1 MGSKAKYRNRDTSR
15 DTAEETYVPVE
26 IKKRF
31 NNVNLNKGLKITLY
45 GAPFTD
51 SRPRTMASGAVAMV
65 NMELMKKVFIQL
77 YERSELLQNTVIIS
91 PYIIVLHAY
100 KKATQET
107 ARKFKR
113 GDFGKRLHK
122 LYTSEQV
129 HDMSINDVD
138 NMIKIH
144 NDILFEPEFRICLD
158 DAWNIADTDCFKVLS
173 DNERVELYIY
183 YTDQINAYMEW
194 NIMRRAKYYCYL
206 ICDKN
211 RKINNR
217 TLEDHV
223 KYMKKIFDKYQS
235 NYKSESDILSLIKR
249 TQKVIQEWS
258 ADEVKQ
264 MAGMSVDR
272 VFNKR
277 DAQNKVLLLITKGNK
292 IATDLVNKH
301 IITEIEG
308 ESNDVTEH
316 NGLYTFY

>member
-1 MGSKAKYRNRDTSR
+1 
-15 DTAEETYVPVE
+15 
-26 IKKRF
+26 
-31 NNVNLNKGLKITLY
+31 
-45 GAPFTD
+45 
-51 SRPRTMASGAVAMV
+51 
-65 NMELMKKVFIQL
+65 
-77 YERSELLQNTVIIS
+77 
-91 PYIIVLHAY
+91 
-100 KKATQET
+100 
-107 ARKFKR
+107 
-113 GDFGKRLHK
+113 
-122 LYTSEQV
+122 
-129 HDMSINDVD
+129 MSINDVD

-194 NIMRRAKYYCYL
+194 NIIRSAKYYCYL